1 MPSGK
6 AMLAGAV
13 ALVAIVGGGAAV
25 LAAGDF
31 EDEPA
36 PRASSV
42 ATDPPATEQQP
53 EPVPEAV
60 PPAPPEER
68 EADEPEVAPQHEPG
82 TEPRPGG
89 KPQKTR
95 FRRERRKDPARHGKR
110 FAVPPA
116 QQFSGTGNALIGT
129 VDVKAPAV
137 VKWRARGRFGLEF
150 GREAYPIVAPSRRG
164 ELVIPPY
171 RFELVRV
178 LAKGRWTITV
188 TPQR

>member
-13 ALVAIVGGGAAV
+13 ALLALALGGAGVIATR
-25 LAAGDF
+25 D
-31 EDEPA
+31 DDDSA
-36 PRASSV
+36 PSASSV
-42 ATDPPATEQQP
+42 ATAPPATEQQP
-53 EPVPEAV
+53 GPAPEAV

-68 EADEPEVAPQHEPG
+68 EADEPELAPGPEPS
-82 TEPRPGG
+82 TKPRPGG
-89 KPQKTR
+89 KPHKTR
-95 FRRERRKDPARHGKR
+95 FRRERRKDPARQGKR

-116 QQFSGTGNALIGT
+116 QQFSGKGNALIGT